1 MKIGIYGGSYN
12 PVHRG
17 HTQLARALV
26 EQGLVDEVWLM
37 VSPLNP
43 LKEANRSE
51 YASYD
56 DRLRMAQL
64 ATADLDGVVVSDFER
79 TLPLPSYTITTLH
92 ALEQTYPQH
101 QFVLVVGADNW
112 QHFDRWYQS
121 AEIRRRYPI
130 LVYKRPGYEVTDTD
144 TIDTPLYDISSTQL
158 RAAIRRGEDTGD
170 WLHPLVL
177 QYIKENHLYKP

>member
-17 HTQLARALV
+17 HTELAGALV
-26 EQGLVDEVWLM
+26 RQGLVDEVWLM

-158 RAAIRRGEDTGD
+158 RAAIRQGEDTGD